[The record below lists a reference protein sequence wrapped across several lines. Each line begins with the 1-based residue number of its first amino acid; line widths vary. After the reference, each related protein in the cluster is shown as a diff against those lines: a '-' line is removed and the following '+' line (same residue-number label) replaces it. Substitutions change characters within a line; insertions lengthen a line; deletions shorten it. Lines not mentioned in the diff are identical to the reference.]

1 MARNDEF
8 TLTETERIA
17 PRMARENF
25 KDQCS
30 DLTKEFNI
38 QIPCMLAERVE
49 GFATANN
56 ATITGVVI
64 EALDT
69 FLREQKNRIG

>member
-1 MARNDEF
+1 MVK
-8 TLTETERIA
+8 
-17 PRMARENF
+17 ENF

-38 QIPCMLAERVE
+38 QIPCKLAERVE
-49 GFATANN
+49 TYASKNKTE
-56 ATITGVVI
+56 ITSVVI

-69 FLREQKNRIG
+69 FLRKQKNRVG